1 MPTLDDVKKKTDNG
15 ELVSKGE
22 LPPVDPMQ
30 VSQAIHIAEIQ
41 ESEVDKFLEEF

>member
-22 LPPVDPMQ
+22 LPPDPMQ